1 MIKTTVVLDEEL
13 VERAK
18 KAIGVKTKK
27 AAIEAGLK
35 ELIKS
40 EARNNLRK
48 MIGKDVV
55 EMTPEELER
64 IRENE

>member
-13 VERAK
+13 IERAK

-35 ELIKS
+35 GLIES
-40 EARNNLRK
+40 EASNNLRK

-64 IRENE
+64 IREDE

>member
-35 ELIKS
+35 GLIES
-40 EARNNLRK
+40 EASNNLRK

-64 IRENE
+64 IREDE